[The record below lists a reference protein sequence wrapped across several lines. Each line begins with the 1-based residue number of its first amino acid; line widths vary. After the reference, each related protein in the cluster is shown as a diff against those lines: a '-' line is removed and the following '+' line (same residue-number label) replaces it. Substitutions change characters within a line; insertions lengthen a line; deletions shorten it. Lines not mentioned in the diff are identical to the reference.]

1 VSEGATTRVIDLL
14 VAAVVA
20 GGAAALATI
29 AINTDCFH
37 NQAEVAVP
45 QAGTQRAGWCGALT
59 GGSHWRLLFIGA
71 AVLLAI
77 AVQSL
82 PIDRLIRWALTGLVC
97 VAALLVALVL
107 GGLEYTHP
115 AG

>member
-1 VSEGATTRVIDLL
+1 MTRIVDVLLGAL
-14 VAAVVA
+14 VA

-37 NQAEVAVP
+37 NKVAVTIP
-45 QAGTQRAGWCGALT
+45 QPGTQRAGWCGVLT

-82 PIDRLIRWALTGLVC
+82 PIDRLIRWGLVGVAG
-97 VAALLVALVL
+97 VAALLVAFVL